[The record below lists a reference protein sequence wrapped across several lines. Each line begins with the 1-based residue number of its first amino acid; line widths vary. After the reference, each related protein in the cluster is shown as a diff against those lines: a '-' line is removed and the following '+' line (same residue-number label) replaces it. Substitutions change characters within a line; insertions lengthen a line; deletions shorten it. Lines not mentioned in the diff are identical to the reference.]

1 METNR
6 PIETDEIDL
15 LEIAA
20 KLWKRKWIIVLITI
34 IPTLLMVAYALLKI
48 EHIPLYRATTAI
60 ETFSEEHY
68 SMLKLSFENSE
79 FIEKIN
85 KKFPSLTK
93 ENFSIVIDEK
103 NKAENKKEPFT
114 LSVISPEQDIVAPA
128 TNYAIDVLITIFK
141 NNFASTISEQIER
154 VNYQS
159 ELKTALENSIKEIRN
174 KSKNF
179 KSKEDLAAITLAI
192 NTANE
197 CYNDLKLINPDY
209 EKINVLEKAS
219 TPKLS
224 IQEEDKLR
232 KKREGE
238 LSGKWTSRRNLTI
251 ITFFICFFLSVFLVL
266 AVDFIKN
273 NKDKFKEYLNK
284 S

>member
-1 METNR
+1 MENNR

-34 IPTLLMVAYALLKI
+34 IPTMLMVAYALLKI

-60 ETFSEEHY
+60 ETFSDEHY
-68 SMLKLSFENSE
+68 SMLKLSFENRD
-79 FIEKIN
+79 FIEKI
-85 KKFPSLTK
+85 KGKFPTLTK
-93 ENFSIVIDEK
+93 ENFKLIT
-103 NKAENKKEPFT
+103 NKDNKGVFEVCVT
-114 LSVISPEQDIVAPA
+114 SPEQDIVAPA

-141 NNFASTISEQIER
+141 NNFASTIAKQKER

-179 KSKEDLAAITLAI
+179 KSKEGLAAITLAI

-224 IQEEDKLR
+224 ILEEDKLR
-232 KKREGE
+232 KKRERE